1 MKRLHQGLQTK
12 HMYNNAKKSLDSNIF
27 VQRVFKF
34 FQKVNSYWDVSNQL
48 SPTNSRWA
56 WITYYFTS
64 NRICANQFGLNM
76 VILPSHTTHVLQPL
90 DVSCFNP
97 FKKERDGTMVRNNYN
112 KPNKVTLAR
121 WVDNLGYKD
130 LVTKSKVYKFV
141 HGTT

>member
-1 MKRLHQGLQTK
+1 
-12 HMYNNAKKSLDSNIF
+12 
-27 VQRVFKF
+27 
-34 FQKVNSYWDVSNQL
+34 
-48 SPTNSRWA
+48 
-56 WITYYFTS
+56 
-64 NRICANQFGLNM
+64 M

-130 LVTKSKVYKFV
+130 LVTKSKVYRFV

>member
-1 MKRLHQGLQTK
+1 MQKKAWTTTFLFKVFLSFFKRLVPSG
-12 HMYNNAKKSLDSNIF
+12 MF
-27 VQRVFKF
+27 
-34 FQKVNSYWDVSNQL
+34 
-48 SPTNSRWA
+48 PTNHRLLILDGHGSH
-56 WITYYFTS
+56 IYFTS
-64 NRICANQFGLNM
+64 NRTCANQFGLNM

-112 KPNKVTLAR
+112 KPNEVTLAR

-130 LVTKSKVYKFV
+130 LVTKSKVYRFV